1 MIVCKGHIWDT
12 FSLVD
17 DNFVVVLPGGG
28 VLHLHH
34 GVACQ
39 HGGEVKP
46 SETDGGN
53 TCVWWGVW
61 TVATRTGET
70 RLYSH
75 QHLAGAAG
83 PS

>member
-34 GVACQ
+34 GVTCQ
-39 HGGEVKP
+39 HGGEVQP

-61 TVATRTGET
+61 RVATRDEMAMLIVNPITLLPEVT
-70 RLYSH
+70 
-75 QHLAGAAG
+75 
-83 PS
+83 

>member
-39 HGGEVKP
+39 HGGEV
-46 SETDGGN
+46 
-53 TCVWWGVW
+53 
-61 TVATRTGET
+61 
-70 RLYSH
+70 
-75 QHLAGAAG
+75 
-83 PS
+83 